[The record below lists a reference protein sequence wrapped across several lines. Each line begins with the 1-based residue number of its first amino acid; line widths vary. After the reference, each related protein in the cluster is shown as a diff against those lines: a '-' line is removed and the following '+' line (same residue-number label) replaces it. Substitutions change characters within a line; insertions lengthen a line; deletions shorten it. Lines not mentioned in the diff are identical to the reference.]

1 MSKDLK
7 HKQYTGLSDPFI
19 LAHRKHNYVYTTESF
34 SRHYYCFTSI
44 AVRCDVRSCALLT
57 CSTCTNFNFFLWKY
71 LISNVNLF
79 FYIYVICELKSF
91 FFQIMISGDKYI
103 GCIIGEVVN
112 FYLGINRE
120 LFFFKEVVA
129 VSMLICPKGVADK
142 IILWKN
148 QLQNSMK
155 FFFACIVI

>member
-1 MSKDLK
+1 MDRTG
-7 HKQYTGLSDPFI
+7 KQASVSLICPYQQLCEQRLETQTVYRFI
-19 LAHRKHNYVYTTESF
+19 WSIHFAHRKHNYVYTTESF
-34 SRHYYCFTSI
+34 SRHYYSFTSI

-112 FYLGINRE
+112 FYLRINRE
-120 LFFFKEVVA
+120 LFLKKLLRF
-129 VSMLICPKGVADK
+129 LC
-142 IILWKN
+142 
-148 QLQNSMK
+148 
-155 FFFACIVI
+155 